1 MQNEK
6 RPAPADGEVSTSPP
20 RVFIRRRRA
29 ECQRPFKAPSVGVDS
44 SPAGERSRSLVLGR
58 AVEQVLRYA
67 KRLVVR
73 R

>member
-29 ECQRPFKAPSVGVDS
+29 ECQRPFKALSVGVDS

-67 KRLVVR
+67 KRLVVTR
-73 R
+73 

>member
-6 RPAPADGEVSTSPP
+6 SSTHAAGEAPTSPP
-20 RVFIRRRRA
+20 RVFMRRRRA

-67 KRLVVR
+67 KRLVVTR
-73 R
+73 

>member
-6 RPAPADGEVSTSPP
+6 RPAPADGEVSTFPP
-20 RVFIRRRRA
+20 RVFMRRRRA

-67 KRLVVR
+67 KRLVVTR
-73 R
+73 

>member
-67 KRLVVR
+67 KRLVVTR
-73 R
+73 